1 MSFSSNEYAYAK
13 QFDGNL
19 KAATSRPVPV
29 KVTTRLKVMTEH
41 NAGEILRYTG
51 PAFDAAPAYVFGG
64 GSLPVAPSLQAV
76 GRHYFTW

>member
-19 KAATSRPVPV
+19 KAASQPVPV
-29 KVTTRLKVMTEH
+29 KVTTRLRVMPEH
-41 NAGEILRYTG
+41 NAGDISRYSG